1 MIDQVLSFLIRGSA
15 LGGIYVL
22 VAIGFV
28 LIFSVG
34 GYENLF
40 HGSTA
45 LVGGYTFLFTWLAGV
60 PIPICIGLAAIIGA
74 AASGGIYF
82 SIRKWPAGHSL
93 IWIVTLL
100 MGFMFQKLME
110 SVYPSTGGYG
120 FPSFIP
126 GSINLAGFSISANHM
141 AIIGL
146 AILFTFVTLFF
157 INNTTTGK
165 SIRATALNRQAAEL
179 WGVNTERMV
188 ILVWVIAGL
197 LAAIG
202 GVMYGEF
209 TFLRSTIWFPLVV
222 IAFSA
227 SVAGGIGSIKGG
239 IVAALMIAYIETI
252 TMVWIEPRLRG
263 VFAFIILLILVSL
276 RPQGLFGGRM

>member
-1 MIDQVLSFLIRGSA
+1 MIDQILSFLIRGTA

-45 LVGGYTFLFTWLAGV
+45 LVGGYAFLFTWLAGI
-60 PIPICIGLAAIIGA
+60 PIPVCIGIAAIAGA
-74 AASGGIYF
+74 AASGGVYF
-82 SIRKWPAGHSL
+82 SIRRWPVGHSL

-120 FPSFIP
+120 FPALVG
-126 GSINLAGFSISANHM
+126 GSASIAGFTVTIDTF
-141 AIIGL
+141 IIIAL
-146 AILFTFVTLFF
+146 AAVFTGATLYF
-157 INNTTTGK
+157 INYTTTGK
-165 SIRATALNRQAAEL
+165 SVRATALNREAAEL
-179 WGVNTERMV
+179 WGVNTERIV

-209 TFLRSTIWFPLVV
+209 TFLKSTIWFPLVV
-222 IAFSA
+222 IAFAA
-227 SVAGGIGSIKGG
+227 SVSGGIGSIKGG
-239 IVAALMIAYIETI
+239 IIAALMIAYIETI
-252 TMVWIEPRLRG
+252 TMVFIEPRLRG
-263 VFAFIILLILVSL
+263 VFAYIILLIIVSL
-276 RPQGLFGGRM
+276 RPQGLFGGR